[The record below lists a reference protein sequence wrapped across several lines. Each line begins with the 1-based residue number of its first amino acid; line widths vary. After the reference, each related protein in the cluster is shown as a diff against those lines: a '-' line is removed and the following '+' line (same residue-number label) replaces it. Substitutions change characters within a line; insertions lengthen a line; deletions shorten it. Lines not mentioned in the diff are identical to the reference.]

1 MKIRVLGAF
10 GGEGL
15 GHRPSAFLIND
26 KILIDGGSVSGAL
39 TVPEQLAVEHAI
51 VSHAHLDHIAGLVYL
66 TETLAFCE
74 LGAAVPIPSIDPV
87 IGALRAGVFNNA
99 LWPDFSKIPRPDV
112 PVVKYRALIE
122 DVEQRVGDLWVTPVA
137 VNHTVPT
144 AGFIV
149 HDGSTGVVYSG
160 DTGPTEALWQAA
172 RGLRGLRAVIVE
184 FAFPDRRRPRVHPR
198 AGPHLLDLVSARA
211 SWGGGHHHDGFARHF
226 DAHPVAE
233 AKHASLAHCRQ
244 LDAQRHTGADVDLV
258 QVAGALEDAQRDAS
272 GDART
277 PGHCRLG
284 HRERLRPQDQQPTVA
299 QPVGD
304 AADDGHAVAPLRLDD
319 DAEVAN
325 LDHVHRE
332 KARRSERLGDG
343 PALRLVVELGRL
355 AHLQHAT
362 AVDDREPVG
371 ERQR

>member
-74 LGAAVPIPSIDPV
+74 LGAAVTIASIDPV

-99 LWPDFSKIPRPDV
+99 LWPDFSKIPHPDV

-184 FAFPDRRRPRVHPR
+184 CAFPNRL
-198 AGPHLLDLVSARA
+198 GPLAQVAKHMTPALIQRELDKLPPDVPV
-211 SWGGGHHHDGFARHF
+211 WIFHVKPQFHEE
-226 DAHPVAE
+226 VAE
-233 AKHASLAHCRQ
+233 ELVRIG
-244 LDAQRHTGADVDLV
+244 GARVSI
-258 QVAGALEDAQRDAS
+258 LEQD
-272 GDART
+272 RT
-277 PGHCRLG
+277 Y
-284 HRERLRPQDQQPTVA
+284 
-299 QPVGD
+299 
-304 AADDGHAVAPLRLDD
+304 
-319 DAEVAN
+319 
-325 LDHVHRE
+325 
-332 KARRSERLGDG
+332 SI
-343 PALRLVVELGRL
+343 
-355 AHLQHAT
+355 
-362 AVDDREPVG
+362 
-371 ERQR
+371 